1 MGQGSGTAE
10 KDLRLL
16 ESAVADL
23 YNSLNGKKTTD
34 NPCHSPTYPGQGCKS
49 SGTRSG
55 WELECRDWRAILG

>member
-16 ESAVADL
+16 ESAAADL

-34 NPCHSPTYPGQGCKS
+34 NPCHSPMYPGQGCKS
-49 SGTRSG
+49 SGTCSG